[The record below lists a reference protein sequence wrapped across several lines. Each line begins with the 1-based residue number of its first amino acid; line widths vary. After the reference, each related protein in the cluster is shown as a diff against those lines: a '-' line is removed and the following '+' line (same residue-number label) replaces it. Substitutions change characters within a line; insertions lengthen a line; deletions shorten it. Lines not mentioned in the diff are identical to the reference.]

1 MKKFFI
7 GVDVSK
13 DTVDVSFFDDD
24 RMKSPEY
31 LAQYSNSPKGF
42 REMVKDL
49 RMCCHGVSSGQWL
62 FCCETTGRYDHPLC
76 HWLVDHGMVVWRESA
91 LQIKWSSGIQRGKN
105 DRVDSL
111 RIAEYA
117 WRHQDKM
124 QKFVKPSESL
134 SNLKAA
140 FTHRRRLVEK
150 RTATRCQ
157 LKSMSS
163 EKGLSASLARMIVR
177 DLSREIERLSAS
189 IATMDESIQ
198 KIIRSDSEL
207 DKNYRHIISVKGVG
221 PITAVA
227 LIVCSGN
234 FKAIT
239 SAKKMAC
246 YCGVASFR
254 SQSGTSINRKASVS
268 NLSNR
273 QIKSLLSMAARSA
286 SRSNPVFAEYFNR
299 TLSRGKPVALVYN
312 NLRNKIITVVYKL
325 IERDCDFDVDY
336 MRMHSTGQ
344 RANEPAIREA
354 V

>member
-163 EKGLSASLARMIVR
+163 EKGLSASVARMIVR

-189 IATMDESIQ
+189 IATMD
-198 KIIRSDSEL
+198 
-207 DKNYRHIISVKGVG
+207 
-221 PITAVA
+221 
-227 LIVCSGN
+227 
-234 FKAIT
+234 
-239 SAKKMAC
+239 
-246 YCGVASFR
+246 
-254 SQSGTSINRKASVS
+254 
-268 NLSNR
+268 
-273 QIKSLLSMAARSA
+273 
-286 SRSNPVFAEYFNR
+286 
-299 TLSRGKPVALVYN
+299 
-312 NLRNKIITVVYKL
+312 
-325 IERDCDFDVDY
+325 
-336 MRMHSTGQ
+336 
-344 RANEPAIREA
+344 
-354 V
+354 